1 MNYSDIGAALVIL
14 IKDRDT
20 VMIYSLKVWPVGM
33 QGMRLGY

>member
-14 IKDRDT
+14 IKDQDT
-20 VMIYSLKVWPVGM
+20 VMIYSPKVWPVGM